1 MAEQFLGFGQL
12 SRPDIGLLAD
22 GIQNLAEIYKTDQP
36 TALRNIQ
43 LRPEILDIIHNVS
56 ETISRE
62 DLRSVSDLSSLL
74 LTTLHLQ
81 KETFERINEQL
92 FDDEVYASTLNRIG
106 VDLDNRTLTGNSTR
120 AENIIMFNGAVQC
133 AGAQYRENVVDD
145 SDLFRAIEADAFV
158 STSRSSLLN
167 AVKYSDTENN
177 RGYFKY
183 ATYPGSIRVRRR
195 SHVNTINVNPLT
207 FIPAPAVVE
216 QPSKRIAVNITNGGS
231 TSKVKFLATENSP
244 LKLPCRLSKGSVK
257 LKFQTPGQFFYG
269 VQIQPQNGKDGDPPG
284 FLAIDAQPQV
294 PDANGT
300 FNDSHTVNID
310 INGTGYENNYDLYM
324 YLYLNP
330 GAVTQI
336 EFEGLELQEF
346 LDGKDIGLIGFN
358 NLESLKFSGG
368 ARSTRIKI
376 LPIWL
381 KTLRKKLRTLD
392 ISGCGDTWFE
402 NSVMRWFDY
411 RETSAVNDFSNL
423 PLYTMTGYLTLPALG
438 VTVNKEGS
446 NYNGGNG
453 SVFQRYFESGVP
465 TGIAIN
471 DSGVQQRTP
480 STDSDTNDFRSFT
493 AIKTLNLGD
502 RVEGK
507 NVRLDDTFPNLTS
520 LNWNGSR
527 YRSCLQGSPP
537 KISNPG
543 EPIELYSIT
552 RNGISSSYSIYDIGT
567 SPTVTDNGTGAG
579 SLCHISKY
587 NIKSFRISGDYY
599 RLTSLTGNIGGI
611 YGGTAGTV
619 DDENQWATW
628 YQNTASIDIA
638 YTNSSL
644 KINLQP
650 SNTYWQK
657 LNSLS
662 SYRYVGCVFKP
673 ATGTPAINS
682 EPFKCPL
689 ISTLDLREWN
699 ETSSNGVLPRIGT
712 DVEECNPVNFY
723 MSDIKNLSVFTENGF
738 NYLIPAN
745 FATVGDKNDFK
756 LEYFLGADLNNNGSF
771 RIRKNMFE
779 KTLSIKKIDVH
790 ESKMTGTFFNI
801 PNKNRPDE
809 PENEKNIELYFDN
822 CDFHDLR
829 NISIGGG
836 TYVARD
842 LTNMRG
848 YNQNDGAGGCI
859 LPTFEGRDDAKIKE
873 VTMYNSLPTNYPSGW
888 KGTARDSGTVVSNEH
903 AGNSLT
909 GCTSYVVANTD
920 DDIYYIEGPTN
931 LNEYVLV
938 NDNISKTNG
947 GASVAKVISV
957 SSNRIYTDD
966 DVNISAGTLYFSRST
981 IDISDWFKNG
991 NFNSLQVFR
1000 MYNCRLSG
1008 QLNIRKNLP
1017 IKVGSDGNP
1026 AFDLHNNNIS
1036 SVVPGSFGKIF
1047 QGGNRKIYI
1056 DLSENNFTETQIRN
1070 MITEILDID
1079 DQRVYTNAKVYL
1091 KNCKQN
1097 GNGTYT
1103 GYTQSELFPIETSD
1117 LPDQTINLTRTEV
1130 IKVYETVT
1138 TTDAD
1143 GNTSTTTTQVGTRS
1157 VTVPGQSFI
1166 DLGTPTP
1173 YGAGY
1178 YKTRTSTRTKDV
1190 EHPIGLRLRQ
1200 KNYINIDLGFTYQT
1214 PPTSPVETGAVYGDY
1229 AGDVNNG
1236 RLATLREVLGNN
1248 FELTDLA

>member
-12 SRPDIGLLAD
+12 TRPDIGLLAD

-43 LRPEILDIIHNVS
+43 LRPEILDIIYNVS

-81 KETFERINEQL
+81 KETFQRINEQL
-92 FDDEVYASTLNRIG
+92 FSDEIYASTLNRLG

-120 AENIIMFNGAVQC
+120 AENVIMFNGAMQC

-145 SDLFRAIEADAFV
+145 SNLFEATEADAFV

-167 AVKYSDTENN
+167 AVKYSDIEDNT
-177 RGYFKY
+177 GYFKY

-257 LKFQTPGQFFYG
+257 LKFQNPGQFFYG

-284 FLAIDAQPQV
+284 FLAVDAQAQV
-294 PDANGT
+294 PNADGT
-300 FNDSHTVNID
+300 FNNSHTVNID

-330 GAVTQI
+330 GEVTEI
-336 EFEGLELQEF
+336 EFVGLELQEF
-346 LDGKDIGLIGFN
+346 LDGKDIGLVGFN
-358 NLESLKFSGG
+358 NLRSLKFSSG
-368 ARSTRIKI
+368 ARSTRIKV

-381 KTLRKKLRTLD
+381 KTLKGSLETLD
-392 ISGCGDTWFE
+392 IASTGDTWFE
-402 NSVMRWFDY
+402 NSVLRWFDY
-411 RETSAVNDFSNL
+411 RETSAVSDFSDL

-446 NYNGGNG
+446 GYNGGNG
-453 SVFQRYFESGVP
+453 SVFQKYFESGVP
-465 TGIAIN
+465 TGTAIN
-471 DSGVQQRTP
+471 DSGVESRVANT
-480 STDSDTNDFRSFT
+480 DFRVFS
-493 AIKTLNLGD
+493 AIKTLNLGN
-502 RVEGK
+502 RVAGR
-507 NVRLDDTFPNLTS
+507 NVRLDDTFPSLTS

-527 YRSCLQGSPP
+527 YRNCLQGSPP

-543 EPIELYSIT
+543 VPIEQYSIM
-552 RNGISSSYSIYDIGT
+552 RNGISGSYSIYDIGT
-567 SPTVTDNGTGAG
+567 SPVVTDANTGAG
-579 SLCHISKY
+579 NLCHISKY
-587 NIKSFRISGDYY
+587 QIKSFRIRGDHY
-599 RLTSLTGNIGGI
+599 RRTYLTGNIGGI
-611 YGGTAGTV
+611 YGGTANTV
-619 DDENQWATW
+619 DDEAQWATW
-628 YQNTASIDIA
+628 YENTASIDIT
-638 YTNSSL
+638 YTNSGL

-650 SNTYWQK
+650 AATYWQK
-657 LNSLS
+657 LSSLG
-662 SYRYVGCVFKP
+662 SYRFVGCVFKP
-673 ATGTPAINS
+673 ANGINS
-682 EPFKCPL
+682 DPFKCPL

-712 DVEECNPVNFY
+712 GVEECNPVNFY
-723 MSDIKNLSVFTENGF
+723 MSNIKNLSVFTENGF

-745 FATVGDKNDFK
+745 FATVGDEDDFK

-779 KTLSIKKIDVH
+779 KTLSIKRINVNS
-790 ESKMTGTFFNI
+790 SKMTGTFFNI
-801 PNKNRPDE
+801 PNKNQPDL
-809 PENEKNIELYFDN
+809 PDNEKSIELYFEG

-848 YNQNDGAGGCI
+848 YNQNDEAGGCV
-859 LPTFEGRDDAKIKE
+859 LPTFEGRDNAKIRD

-888 KGTARDSGTVVSNEH
+888 EGTARNSGTVVSNEH

-909 GCTSYVVANTD
+909 GCTSTVVANTD
-920 DDIYYIEGPTN
+920 DDIYYIEGPTDLHRN
-931 LNEYVLV
+931 VLV
-938 NDNISKTNG
+938 NDNISKTDG

-957 SSNRIYTDD
+957 SSNRIYTDKN
-966 DVNISAGTLYFSRST
+966 VNISGGTLYFKRST

-991 NFNSLQVFR
+991 SFNSLQIFR

-1008 QLNIRKNLP
+1008 QLNIIKNLP

-1026 AFDLHNNNIS
+1026 AFDLSNNNIS
-1036 SVVPGSFGKIF
+1036 GVTEGSFRRIF
-1047 QGGNRKIYI
+1047 QGGNRKII
-1056 DLSENNFTETQIRN
+1056 INLSKNNFDRVQMRN
-1070 MITEILDID
+1070 MISEILEID
-1079 DQRVYTNAKVYL
+1079 DDRIFTNAKVIL
-1091 KNCKQN
+1091 KQCKQDAE
-1097 GNGTYT
+1097 GSYPADGW
-1103 GYTQSELFPIETSD
+1103 TQSELFPVETKS
-1117 LPDQTINLTRTEV
+1117 LSDQTINLTRTEV

-1138 TTDAD
+1138 TTDAN
-1143 GNTSTTTTQVGTRS
+1143 GVTTSTKRQAGTRS
-1157 VTVPGQSFI
+1157 VTVPGQSFSN
-1166 DLGTPTP
+1166 LGVEVTPD
-1173 YGAGY
+1173 GAGY
-1178 YKTRTSTRTKDV
+1178 YKTRTSTRTVD
-1190 EHPIGLRLRQ
+1190 EEDSLGLKLRQ
-1200 KNYINIDLGFTYQT
+1200 RNFIDIDLGWTYQI
-1214 PPTSPVETGAVYGDY
+1214 PPTSPVETGAAYDGF
-1229 AGDVNNG
+1229 AGSGDVG
-1236 RLATLREVLGNN
+1236 RLATLREVLGND

>member
-12 SRPDIGLLAD
+12 TRPDIGLLAD

-43 LRPEILDIIHNVS
+43 LRPEILDIIYNVS

-92 FDDEVYASTLNRIG
+92 FDDEIYASTLNRIG
-106 VDLDNRTLTGNSTR
+106 VDLDNRTLIGNSTR
-120 AENIIMFNGAVQC
+120 AENIVMFNGAVQC
-133 AGAQYRENVVDD
+133 AGAQYRENVV
-145 SDLFRAIEADAFV
+145 SDANIFTSEKSNAFV

-167 AVKYSDTENN
+167 SVKYSDAEDNT
-177 RGYFKY
+177 GYFKY

-195 SHVNTINVNPLT
+195 SHVNTILVNPTT

-216 QPSKRIAVNITNGGS
+216 QPSKRIAVNVTNGGS

-244 LKLPCRLSKGSVK
+244 LKLPCRLSKGK
-257 LKFQTPGQFFYG
+257 ITLKFDGSLGQYFYG
-269 VQIQPQNGKDGDPPG
+269 VQIQPQNSKDGEAPR
-284 FLAIDAQPQV
+284 FLAVDAQAQV
-294 PDANGT
+294 PNADGT
-300 FNDSHTVNID
+300 FNNTHEVNID

-330 GAVTQI
+330 GKVESI
-336 EFEGLELQEF
+336 EFEGIELKEF
-346 LDGKDIGLIGFN
+346 LDGKDIGLVGFN
-358 NLESLKFSGG
+358 ELKSLTFASGS
-368 ARSTRIKI
+368 RSTRIKI

-381 KTLRKKLRTLD
+381 KTLKNKLQTLD
-392 ISGCGDTWFE
+392 ISETGDVWFE

-411 RETSAVNDFSNL
+411 RETGTVTNFSGL
-423 PLYTMTGYLTLPALG
+423 PLYTMAGYLTLPALG
-438 VTVNKEGS
+438 VTVNEEGS
-446 NYNGGNG
+446 DYNGGSG
-453 SVFQRYFESGVP
+453 SVFQKYFESGVP
-465 TGIAIN
+465 TGTAI
-471 DSGVQQRTP
+471 DDAGVEQRTGN
-480 STDSDTNDFRSFT
+480 TDFRVFT
-493 AIKTLNLGD
+493 QLRTLDLGD
-502 RVEGK
+502 RVKGK
-507 NVRLDDTFPNLTS
+507 NARMDDIFPNLTS

-527 YRSCLQGSPP
+527 YRSCLSGSPP
-537 KISNPG
+537 KINNPG
-543 EPIELYSIT
+543 EPIELYSVM
-552 RNGISSSYSIYDIGT
+552 RNGLSSSYSIYDIGT
-567 SPTVTDNGTGAG
+567 SPTVSDAGTGTG

-587 NIKSFRISGDYY
+587 EIKSFRISGDWY
-599 RLTSLTGNIGGI
+599 RRTYITGNIGGI

-619 DDENQWATW
+619 DDEAEWTTW
-628 YQNTASIDIA
+628 YNNTSNIDI
-638 YTNSSL
+638 THTSSSL

-650 SNTYWQK
+650 SSTYWKK
-657 LNSLS
+657 LSSLD

-682 EPFKCPL
+682 DPFKCPL

-699 ETSSNGVLPRIGT
+699 ETSGSGVLPRIGT
-712 DVEECNPVNFY
+712 GVEECNPVNFY
-723 MSDIKNLSVFTENGF
+723 MSNIKNLSVFTENGF

-745 FATVGDKNDFK
+745 FATVGDKDDFK
-756 LEYFLGADLNNNGSF
+756 LEYFLGTDLNNNGSF

-779 KTLSIKKIDVH
+779 KTLSIKRINVH
-790 ESKMTGTFFNI
+790 ASKMTGTFFNI
-801 PNKNRPDE
+801 PNKNQPDL
-809 PENEKNIELYFDN
+809 PENEKSIELYFEG

-848 YNQNDGAGGCI
+848 HNQNDEAGGCV
-859 LPTFEGRDDAKIKE
+859 LPTFEGRDYAKIRN

-909 GCTSYVVANTD
+909 GCTSTVVANTD
-920 DDIYYIEGPTN
+920 DNIYYIEGPTN
-931 LNEYVLV
+931 LHEYVLV

-957 SSNRIYTDD
+957 SSNRIYTDS
-966 DVNISAGTLYFSRST
+966 DVNISGGTLYFSRST
-981 IDISDWFKNG
+981 IDISNWFKNG
-991 NFNSLQVFR
+991 SFNSLQVFR

-1026 AFDLHNNNIS
+1026 AFDLSNNNIS
-1036 SVVPGSFGKIF
+1036 GVTEGSFKRIF
-1047 QGGNRKIYI
+1047 QGGNRKII
-1056 DLSENNFTETQIRN
+1056 INLSKNNFDKVQMRN
-1070 MITEILDID
+1070 MISEILEID
-1079 DQRVYTNAKVYL
+1079 DDRIFTNAKVIL
-1091 KNCKQN
+1091 KQCKQDAK
-1097 GNGTYT
+1097 GSYPADGW
-1103 GYTQSELFPIETSD
+1103 TQSELFPVETRS

-1138 TTDAD
+1138 TTDAN
-1143 GNTSTTTTQVGTRS
+1143 GATTSTKRQVGTKT
-1157 VTVPGQSFI
+1157 VTVPGQSFTASG
-1166 DLGTPTP
+1166 DSTPN
-1173 YGAGY
+1173 GAGY
-1178 YKTRTSTRTKDV
+1178 YKTRTSTRTADV
-1190 EHPIGLRLRQ
+1190 EDSLGLKLRQ
-1200 KNYINIDLGFTYQT
+1200 RNFIDIDLGWTYQI

-1229 AGDVNNG
+1229 AGAGDTG